1 MKKLLLLGAIALVAT
16 VSQASYLYW
25 QVDMSDTASSFGI
38 DTDRDYTFRFVQV
51 YNDTK
56 TTLDVYSYNTSTKS
70 YQELSNPESIPSMT
84 AETGH
89 LFADVGTVTEGN
101 ADAYSYYIEV
111 TGYSISGASGWQNQS
126 EVITY
131 ANAVADGHIVDDLSA
146 MAVMPT
152 AWTGGTYMAP
162 EPTSG
167 LLLLVG
173 ASLLAL
179 KRRKV

>member
-1 MKKLLLLGAIALVAT
+1 MKKFLVFGAIALAAT

-25 QVDMSDTASSFGI
+25 QVDMSNTASSFGI
-38 DTDRDYTFRFVQV
+38 DTSKAYTFQFVQV
-51 YNDTK
+51 YNSTK
-56 TTLDVYSYNTSTKS
+56 TTLDVYSYNPDTKA
-70 YQELSNPESIPSMT
+70 YQEVATPAAIPAYT

-89 LFADVGTVTEGN
+89 LFADVGTVAAENQT
-101 ADAYSYYIEV
+101 AYSYYIEV
-111 TGYSISGASGWQNQS
+111 TGFSTSGASGWQNQS
-126 EVITY
+126 ETITY
-131 ANAVADGHIVDDLSA
+131 ASAASNGHIVDNLSA
-146 MAVMPT
+146 MATMPT